1 MGRFAR
7 TVIGIY
13 VCSLIASLA
22 AFAIGARAVAGYLAL
37 PGLLLSG
44 LAFLGHLVTLDED
57 AAGGWSNPN
66 NSRAIWRSSLAQLG
80 VKFLAFLLVLV
91 PVLALS

>member
-1 MGRFAR
+1 MGRFAW
-7 TVIGIY
+7 TVLGIY
-13 VCSLIASLA
+13 VCSVVASIL
-22 AFAIGARAVAGYLAL
+22 AFAIGARTVAGYLAS

-44 LAFLGHLVTLDED
+44 LALLGHLVTLDED

-66 NSRAIWRSSLAQLG
+66 NSRAIWRSSLVQLG
-80 VKFLAFLLVLV
+80 VKLLAFLLVLI

>member
-1 MGRFAR
+1 MGRFGRA
-7 TVIGIY
+7 VIGVY
-13 VCSLIASLA
+13 ACSVVASLA
-22 AFAIGARAVAGYLAL
+22 AFAVGARTLAGYLAL

-44 LAFLGHLVTLDED
+44 MAFLGHLVTLDED

-80 VKFLAFLLVLV
+80 VKFLAFLLVLI
-91 PVLALS
+91 PMLALS

>member
-1 MGRFAR
+1 MSRFAR
-7 TVIGIY
+7 IIIGIY
-13 VCSLIASLA
+13 VWSVVASLG
-22 AFAIGARAVAGYLAL
+22 AFAIGARTAATYLAC
-37 PGLLLSG
+37 PGMLLSG
-44 LAFLGHLVTLDED
+44 WAFLGHLVTLDED

-80 VKFLAFLLVLV
+80 IKFLAFLLTLV